1 MASRLAIVDVR
12 VHCAALGVHEVEVE
26 ERRLFEDRVTLA
38 AIGKVHRRAQVVVR
52 CVTCWHVPWRVA
64 LPAWDACATVWE
76 LENNL
81 VRDR

>member
-1 MASRLAIVDVR
+1 
-12 VHCAALGVHEVEVE
+12 
-26 ERRLFEDRVTLA
+26 
-38 AIGKVHRRAQVVVR
+38 VR